1 MFRFFKWIKEKKI
14 AKLRTQ
20 MEQLKSEFVS
30 YVNAYKDQN
39 STMETMYLL
48 INGLELNISMLLEKY
63 SLVVDFD
70 FFESDDYYEIQIF
83 SSLETDNEFY
93 IAIGTQEG
101 INTLLLQD
109 DSEVDADQFTTNE
122 LIEKIIEQIESYH
135 NKDNLK

>member
-20 MEQLKSEFVS
+20 KEQLKSEFVS

-83 SSLETDNEFY
+83 SSLETANEFY